1 MVSALAKST
10 LTHCPKFPD
19 HLSPLES
26 FELILNYIATTS
38 TRTGLRV
45 TSQLNPQRYETGIRI
60 TDEQMAALNI
70 TANQHIPKWNYTISP
85 CSN

>member
-1 MVSALAKST
+1 M
-10 LTHCPKFPD
+10 
-19 HLSPLES
+19 ES

-45 TSQLNPQRYETGIRI
+45 TSRLNARQYETGIRI

-70 TANQHIPKWNYTISP
+70 TANQHIPKWNHPLSP
-85 CSN
+85 CSS